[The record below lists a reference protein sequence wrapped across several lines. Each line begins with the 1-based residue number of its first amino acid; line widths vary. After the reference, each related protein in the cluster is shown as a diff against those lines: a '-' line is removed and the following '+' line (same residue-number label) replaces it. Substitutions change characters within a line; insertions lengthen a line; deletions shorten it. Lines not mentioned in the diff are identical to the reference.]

1 MYLLQCLSFL
11 ICAVIVR
18 RSVIGKDESFY
29 LCLIVKEKKN
39 YVLITADIFQWSSM
53 NCPYEIR
60 VILNING
67 NLKVFWEYPYH
78 VDSYY
83 GKSWESHCKKT

>member
-18 RSVIGKDESFY
+18 RSVNDKDESFY
-29 LCLIVKEKKN
+29 LCLIAKEKKN
-39 YVLITADIFQWSSM
+39 YVLITAYIFQASSM
-53 NCPYEIR
+53 YCPYEIR

-67 NLKVFWEYPYH
+67 NLKVFGEYRYH
-78 VDSYY
+78 IDSYY
-83 GKSWESHCKKT
+83 WNS